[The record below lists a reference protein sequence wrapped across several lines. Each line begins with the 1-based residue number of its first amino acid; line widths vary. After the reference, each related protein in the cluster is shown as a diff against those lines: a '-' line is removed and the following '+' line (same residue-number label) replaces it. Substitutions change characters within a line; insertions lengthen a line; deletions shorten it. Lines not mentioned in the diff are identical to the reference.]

1 MSSII
6 LSDDGDFDLSFVGRT
21 RVPAASET
29 PCCRPCLI
37 ARARSIRARA
47 WRVSRLNSCG
57 SLWRAASFSAST
69 AALRSSWGFS
79 GSSRGLRSVIA
90 ADRVISALWVTDSG
104 NARLDQFAVL
114 MSDPC

>member
-79 GSSRGLRSVIA
+79 
-90 ADRVISALWVTDSG
+90 RVISALWVTDSG